1 MDFQKFIEYRNTR
14 NPFSQH
20 MGYITVEAA
29 PGYAKLVKTIT
40 ETDMNPFGNAH
51 GGVYYGLAD
60 TTAGAASATH
70 GRKTVT
76 VNGTY
81 NYLRGAVL
89 GDVLTAEAREVKCG
103 RTIGV
108 YDVEIRDQNDRVLG
122 TGTFTF
128 FMMDDELNYM

>member
-20 MGYITVEAA
+20 MGLVTVDAA
-29 PGYAKLVKTIT
+29 PGYARVIKTVT

-51 GGVYYGLAD
+51 GGVYFALAD

-76 VNGTY
+76 INASY

-89 GDVLTAEAREVKCG
+89 GDTLTAEAREVKAG

-108 YDVEIRDQNDRVLG
+108 YEVTLKDQNDRLLG
-122 TGTFTF
+122 TGQFTF
-128 FMMDDELNYM
+128 FMMDDELNYL

>member
-14 NPFSQH
+14 NPFSQN
-20 MGYITVEAA
+20 MGLVTVDAA
-29 PGYAKLVKTIT
+29 PGYAKVIKVVT
-40 ETDMNPFGNAH
+40 EKDMNPFGNAH
-51 GGVYYGLAD
+51 GGVYYALAD

-76 VNGTY
+76 INGSY

-89 GDVLTAEAREVKCG
+89 GDTLTAEGREVKVG

-108 YDVEIRDQNDRVLG
+108 YEVEIKNQDGVLMG
-122 TGTFTF
+122 TGNFTF